1 MGKVVCRMSSRIEAK
16 IRTGEDCKR
25 KLRASLEAGK
35 VTMCSVFSVSA
46 VEQKLVLHQA
56 LYFYKGISY
65 SVFKF
70 HWKFIITL

>member
-1 MGKVVCRMSSRIEAK
+1 MGKVVCRMSSRIEVK

-25 KLRASLEAGK
+25 KLSYFPSLSEAL
-35 VTMCSVFSVSA
+35 CALFFSVSA

-56 LYFYKGISY
+56 LYFYKDISY